1 VVLAC
6 VAKGLGFTHISL
18 KGSIPKIAKSD
29 IDALLVG
36 SVTAAE
42 LGLPVEVGIFIN
54 WLIRKLGPV
63 ALGLLLATIIAYLID
78 LVQSMQ
84 RVESKAIS
92 DVLKGFNSCK
102 CKSDTTGYS

>member
-1 VVLAC
+1 
-6 VAKGLGFTHISL
+6 LGFTHISL
-18 KGSIPKIAKSD
+18 KGTIPKVSKPE

-42 LGLPVEVGIFIN
+42 LGLPVEVGVFID
-54 WLIRKLGPV
+54 WLIRKLGPI
-63 ALGLLLATIIAYLID
+63 ALGVLLATIIAYLID

-84 RVESKAIS
+84 RVESKAVS

-102 CKSDTTGYS
+102 CKSNTTGYT